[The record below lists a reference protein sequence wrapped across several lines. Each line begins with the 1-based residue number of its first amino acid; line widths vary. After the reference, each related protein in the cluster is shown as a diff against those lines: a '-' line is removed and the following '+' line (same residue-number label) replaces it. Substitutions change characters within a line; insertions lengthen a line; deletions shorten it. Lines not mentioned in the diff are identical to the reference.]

1 MNNFSKTLLAVALAA
16 SAGAAN
22 ASIGVGS
29 TDATRELYMQ
39 AYDSVQK
46 KTYSLD
52 LGITL
57 ATLHGNRLDA
67 GYEISVDLSVDPN
80 WIAFTNPAS
89 FNPASTQYV
98 LATGRAGRVYVTQKV
113 GNPLPQYNA
122 TSNISNTANVINNH
136 AQEINYGLVQDQS
149 INVSKLVADTDA
161 DTAKWANGLGATPNS
176 IWGSTGGSEAAV
188 NFGEKADFWAA
199 FSGVPTTTF
208 LLPGQWLLSA
218 TKLEY
223 KVFQPTVIPLPAAV
237 WMFGAGLM
245 GLLGATRRKYSVE

>member
-1 MNNFSKTLLAVALAA
+1 M
-16 SAGAAN
+16 
-22 ASIGVGS
+22 
-29 TDATRELYMQ
+29 
-39 AYDSVQK
+39 
-46 KTYSLD
+46 
-52 LGITL
+52 
-57 ATLHGNRLDA
+57 
-67 GYEISVDLSVDPN
+67 
-80 WIAFTNPAS
+80 
-89 FNPASTQYV
+89 
-98 LATGRAGRVYVTQKV
+98 
-113 GNPLPQYNA
+113 PQYNA

-136 AQEINYGLVQDQS
+136 AQEINYGLAQNQS